1 MILVVSQGMIVVDYD
16 CKSTEDKME
25 MLRSRA
31 IEDDVVG
38 AVAPLNL
45 IENRGDRVM
54 ETEYAIVTCIIRY
67 ESAPHSN
74 VTPARS
80 QTTIKRCYSDEG
92 EDVDVKRKKKTV
104 KLARKKG

>member
-1 MILVVSQGMIVVDYD
+1 MILVVSQGMIVMDYD

-31 IEDDVVG
+31 IEDDVLG

-45 IENRGDRVM
+45 IENRAARGM
-54 ETEYAIVTCIIRY
+54 ETEYAIVTCVRRY
-67 ESAPHSN
+67 DSAPQSN
-74 VTPARS
+74 ATPARS
-80 QTTIKRCYSDEG
+80 QTTMKRCYSDEG
-92 EDVDVKRKKKTV
+92 EDVDVKGKKKTV